1 MKKKQ
6 AKVETQ
12 KQGTLTIM
20 ETGKA
25 EPEHTNICKESEY
38 ALC

>member
-25 EPEHTNICKESEY
+25 EPEHTNICKESGDS
-38 ALC
+38 LC